1 MKQRIFALLLAA
13 FLLCETAAAAPSYLI
28 PGGGTV
34 GIELFTQGLLVT
46 QVADSSP
53 AAAAGIQIG
62 DRLLRANG
70 QTLTKAEQ
78 LAALAAEGRAIVLST
93 ERNGKPAE
101 YLLTP
106 EQTPDGLRLGL
117 FLRDHIAGI
126 GTVTYYDP
134 LTGDFGALGHGVGDT
149 QSETLLPISAGALI
163 ASEVTETV
171 RGRRGSPGALKGSFD
186 PENILGTVSANTEH
200 GIFGTVSEIPL
211 RPAVPLASPDE
222 IRLGEA
228 EIYANIEGT
237 AVERYSVRI
246 DRLFPDAKNGRNLLL
261 TVTDKR
267 LLEKTGGI
275 VQGMSGSPIIQNGR
289 LVGAVTHVFVADPS
303 RGYAVS
309 IQDMLSSA
317 GIPDLAA

>member
-1 MKQRIFALLLAA
+1 MKRKLFALLLAA
-13 FLLCETAAAAPSYLI
+13 FLICQTAAAMPSSLI
-28 PGGGTV
+28 PGGSTV
-34 GIELFTQGLLVT
+34 GIELFTEGLLVT
-46 QVADSSP
+46 KVVESSP
-53 AAAAGIQIG
+53 AAAAGIRVG

-70 QTLTKAEQ
+70 QTLTEAKQ
-78 LAALAAEGRAIVLST
+78 LAGLAEEGRAIVLST
-93 ERNGKPAE
+93 ERNGRAAE

-106 EQTPDGLRLGL
+106 EQTPEGLRLGL

-186 PENILGTVSANTEH
+186 PEKIIGTVSANTEH

-211 RPAVPLASPDE
+211 RAAVPLASQEE
-222 IRLGEA
+222 IRLGAA
-228 EIYANIEGT
+228 EIYANIEGMT
-237 AVERYSVRI
+237 VESYSVRI

-261 TVTDKR
+261 TVTDER

-275 VQGMSGSPIIQNGR
+275 VQGMSGSPIMQNGK
-289 LVGAVTHVFVADPS
+289 LIGAVTHVLVNDPTM
-303 RGYAVS
+303 GYGIL
-309 IQDMLSSA
+309 IQTML
-317 GIPDLAA
+317 DAAETG